1 MKWQKK
7 GISWNLLT
15 WTDIKSGAL
24 ILNETPQM
32 QFFGD
37 TIIGAIEKGQVAE
50 WINSVLTSFNKMNKA
65 NQLEFMTLC
74 NIYDF
79 QESPLCKKRI
89 IIEMIV
95 GKDYYIDGQNIRFC
109 HFQLGRISNSN
120 NATQNHSI
128 FVKI

>member
-1 MKWQKK
+1 M
-7 GISWNLLT
+7 
-15 WTDIKSGAL
+15 

-37 TIIGAIEKGQVAE
+37 TIVGAIEKGQVAE

-89 IIEMIV
+89 IVEMIV
-95 GKDYYIDGQNIRFC
+95 GKVVHPKYYKHLKKVLTKAIWADKKWTGFWQ
-109 HFQLGRISNSN
+109 ISL
-120 NATQNHSI
+120 HI
-128 FVKI
+128 K

>member
-1 MKWQKK
+1 
-7 GISWNLLT
+7 
-15 WTDIKSGAL
+15 
-24 ILNETPQM
+24 M

-37 TIIGAIEKGQVAE
+37 TIVGAIEKGQVAE

-89 IIEMIV
+89 IVEMIV
-95 GKDYYIDGQNIRFC
+95 GKVVHPKYYKHLKKSAHQSN
-109 HFQLGRISNSN
+109 LGRQKWAGFSQISLCL
-120 NATQNHSI
+120 
-128 FVKI
+128 K

>member
-1 MKWQKK
+1 MYLKLLFKLLINWPKK
-7 GISWNLLT
+7 DISRKLLT
-15 WTDIKSGAL
+15 CTDIKSGAL

-32 QFFGD
+32 QFFGE
-37 TIIGAIEKGQVAE
+37 TIIGAIEKGQIAE
-50 WINSVLTSFNKMNKA
+50 WINSVLTSFNKLNKA

-95 GKDYYIDGQNIRFC
+95 GKDYYIDGRYTRF
-109 HFQLGRISNSN
+109 FQCPLGEEFRL
-120 NATQNHSI
+120 
-128 FVKI
+128 